1 MSDTECVIFA
11 FFPFGKSAES
21 AFHPVFEEGLPP
33 ACQYLVSI
41 GLMPHIEYDLV
52 SRGVEYIMK
61 SDNEFHSTQTRAEMP
76 RIRRTTVYDVLTD
89 LGAQL
94 FELRIVKLSYIFRSI
109 DIFQHSKSVS
119 VSKLLQVTN
128 ISRHFIFQ

>member
-1 MSDTECVIFA
+1 
-11 FFPFGKSAES
+11 
-21 AFHPVFEEGLPP
+21 
-33 ACQYLVSI
+33 
-41 GLMPHIEYDLV
+41 
-52 SRGVEYIMK
+52 MK
-61 SDNEFHSTQTRAEMP
+61 SDNEFHSTQTRSEMP

-89 LGAQL
+89 FGAQL